1 MQNSYSNYM
10 SRIDH
15 LRKEIEK
22 KDEIISKLSPTL
34 NNITNNL
41 HLKDPTVTWNNLL
54 PLPETAPSNYNE
66 NILPSAGDCSM
77 QQIVKEDCEA
87 FPQAPPKLMNR

>member
-1 MQNSYSNYM
+1 M

-34 NNITNNL
+34 NNIINNL
-41 HLKDPTVTWNNLL
+41 HLKDPTV
-54 PLPETAPSNYNE
+54 A
-66 NILPSAGDCSM
+66 
-77 QQIVKEDCEA
+77 
-87 FPQAPPKLMNR
+87 